1 MKKKHLMELHTQLGV
16 EGINRAIRSIGVV
29 MDYGLENAP
38 EGANDLLAGA
48 MNDIV
53 KARHK
58 MNIILQHNNYT
69 EKDKRIE
76 TTEEQLNHT
85 LAIGRTKSGALWVFQ
100 FATWEEACEFGERAQ
115 TATLPDHEA
124 YDIEWDYLQVAQTTV
139 NQALFQLTGESHES
153 N

>member
-1 MKKKHLMELHTQLGV
+1 MKKKHLMELHTQLGI
-16 EGINRAIRSIGVV
+16 EAINRAIKSIGVV

-38 EGANDLLAGA
+38 EGATDLLAGA

-69 EKDKRIE
+69 EKDKR
-76 TTEEQLNHT
+76 N
-85 LAIGRTKSGALWVFQ
+85 
-100 FATWEEACEFGERAQ
+100 
-115 TATLPDHEA
+115 
-124 YDIEWDYLQVAQTTV
+124 
-139 NQALFQLTGESHES
+139 ES